1 MKLSAVLA
9 LALSPFVLA
18 VPAAAQA
25 DNYPNKTV
33 RIVVP
38 YAPGG
43 GADVI
48 ARLIGEQL
56 RADTK
61 QAFVVENKPGA
72 FGIVALEEVVRS
84 KPDGYTLFV
93 GNVSTNTITPLLYR
107 SKMSFDYA
115 KSIVPVARI
124 ADLPALLVVTAKDFP
139 PKTFAEFI
147 DYAKKNPG
155 KVRYGS
161 AGVGSFPHFDA
172 AIFAKRAGLDMI
184 HIPNK
189 DGAAGMSRDLS
200 TGDVQVGFVNAGTT
214 GPAVRSGLM
223 RPIAVVADKR
233 LPEYPDVPTMAEAG
247 FPNTGTLQWIAM
259 FARADTPKP
268 VLDKL
273 AASINQALKVESVRD
288 AFAKATYQINP
299 TSSIE
304 DARTWM
310 DADTAAWKKIIDE
323 AKVNV
328 NE

>member
-1 MKLSAVLA
+1 MKLPALFALA
-9 LALSPFVLA
+9 LAPFLL
-18 VPAAAQA
+18 PASAFAQA
-25 DNYPNKTV
+25 DTYPTHTV
-33 RIVVP
+33 RILVP

-72 FGIVALEEVVRS
+72 FGIVAMEELARS

-107 SKMSFDYA
+107 NKMSFDYA
-115 KSIVPVARI
+115 KTIVPVARI

-161 AGVGSFPHFDA
+161 AGIGSFPHFDA

-200 TGDVQVGFVNAGTT
+200 TGDVQIGFVNAGTT

-223 RPIAVVADKR
+223 RPVAVVADKR

-247 FPNTGTLQWIAM
+247 FPNTGTLQWIAL
-259 FARADTPKP
+259 FANAQTPRP
-268 VLDKL
+268 ILDKL
-273 AASINQALKVESVRD
+273 AASINQALKVESVQE
-288 AFAKATYQINP
+288 AFTKATYQINP
-299 TSSIE
+299 TTSID
-304 DARTWM
+304 DARKWM
-310 DADTAAWKKIIDE
+310 DADTAEWKKIIDE
-323 AKVNV
+323 AKINL